1 MRRKIDDR
9 KYDEDKTENTMIT
22 IQDLYNILDNKIANE
37 AQKKLIR
44 NNFPPQV
51 ADRMCAA
58 IDGQEKAEL
67 FKRILNEYN
76 EWLLNQ
82 QRQQMCVQ
90 QFLREYYGA

>member
-1 MRRKIDDR
+1 
-9 KYDEDKTENTMIT
+9 MIT
-22 IQDLYNILDNKIANE
+22 IQDLYNILENKIANE
-37 AQKKLIR
+37 AQKALIR

>member
-1 MRRKIDDR
+1 
-9 KYDEDKTENTMIT
+9 MIT
-22 IQDLYNILDNKIANE
+22 TKDVCDIIGNKIANE
-37 AQKKLIR
+37 EQKTLIR

-90 QFLREYYGA
+90 QFLREYYK

>member
-1 MRRKIDDR
+1 
-9 KYDEDKTENTMIT
+9 MIT

-37 AQKKLIR
+37 AQKTLIR

-76 EWLLNQ
+76 ELLLNQ

>member
-1 MRRKIDDR
+1 
-9 KYDEDKTENTMIT
+9 MIT
-22 IQDLYNILDNKIANE
+22 IQDLYDILDDKIANE
-37 AQKKLIR
+37 TQKTLIR
-44 NNFPPQV
+44 NNFPPQI

-82 QRQQMCVQ
+82 QRQQMYIK
-90 QFLREYYGA
+90 QFLREYYK

>member
-1 MRRKIDDR
+1 MRGGRIKGI
-9 KYDEDKTENTMIT
+9 TESTMIT
-22 IQDLYNILDNKIANE
+22 IEDLYSILENKIANE
-37 AQKKLIR
+37 AQKNLIQ

-82 QRQQMCVQ
+82 QRQQMYIQ
-90 QFLREYYGA
+90 QFLREYYK